1 MNSNRIR
8 DVRNFLERHGLV
20 ATVKH
25 AVSKRRPSRNSD
37 DISTD
42 GKFNQFLEEANSSF
56 QRGRYSESVLRIK
69 AAALRQKECRSGS
82 GLEALGIK
90 ICGSNVLNPFGHM
103 AIALEVRAKR
113 RMLGLYSHNPILMLT
128 GNEGNTELGGYW
140 SEHFPTVSVSAEAR
154 QNLENALWP
163 IVENIGWVEG
173 DAQPLSLYEAVA
185 ETEGIWAEEGLRPL
199 LNVSV
204 EHEIK
209 GRSLLTKHGVT
220 SDQWFVA
227 LHVRSGNGGLGYGRN
242 ANHDTY
248 DRAVKLIHES
258 GGHVVLLGKMN
269 KAIKPQPNVISMEA
283 ERKEFPWLDL
293 FLLGSARFVIGT
305 QSGPTSVAAAFGTPV
320 LMTNS
325 VGWGFLPYHS
335 SMIVLPKKILESKSE
350 SKILT
355 LPEMAQRNLLT
366 IDSYLSES
374 ADHRYRWLDNSASE
388 IERAVEEM
396 MMDDPFNRPSSEQ
409 EKKFD
414 DLHTSLVGYRGPR
427 LSTAHLEQE

>member
-1 MNSNRIR
+1 M
-8 DVRNFLERHGLV
+8 RNFLERHGLI

-25 AVSKRRPSRNSD
+25 TVSKRRPSRKSD
-37 DISTD
+37 GVSTD

-69 AAALRQKECRSGS
+69 AAAMRQKECRSGS
-82 GLEALGIK
+82 GLEALGIR

-128 GNEGNTELGGYW
+128 GNEGNTELGSYW
-140 SEHFPTVSVSAEAR
+140 SEHYPTVSVSAQTR
-154 QNLENALWP
+154 QNLEAALWP

-185 ETEGIWAEEGLRPL
+185 ETEEIWANEGLGPL
-199 LNVSV
+199 LSVSV

-220 SDQWFVA
+220 PTDWFVA
-227 LHVRSGNGGLGYGRN
+227 LHVRSGEGGLDYGRN
-242 ANHDTY
+242 AIQDTY
-248 DRAVKLIHES
+248 GLAVKLIREH
-258 GGHVVLLGKMN
+258 GGHIVLLGN
-269 KAIKPQPNVISMEA
+269 LNTVIKPHPKVISMEA
-283 ERKEFPWLDL
+283 ERKKFPWLDL

-320 LMTNS
+320 LMTNA

-335 SMIVLPKKILESKSE
+335 SMIVLPKRILDSKSE
-350 SKILT
+350 TRILT
-355 LPEMAQRNLLT
+355 LSEMAERNLLT
-366 IDSYLSES
+366 VDSYLGES

-388 IERAVEEM
+388 IKRAVTDM
-396 MMDDPFNRPSSEQ
+396 MVGDPFNRPSSEQ
-409 EKKFD
+409 ELKFD

-427 LSTAHLEQE
+427 LSSAYLERD